1 MTPPLTIR
9 KLENLVNMLF
19 LVEVNTKYR
28 TNLNELCMKN
38 TTPHVGKLGQ
48 NLSSQEKSKTY
59 ELQICTISL
68 MVQMRIDHPRLKLEK
83 VPYSL

>member
-1 MTPPLTIR
+1 MQIMFQICFVLYWDY
-9 KLENLVNMLF
+9 F
-19 LVEVNTKYR
+19 D
-28 TNLNELCMKN
+28 NLN
-38 TTPHVGKLGQ
+38 
-48 NLSSQEKSKTY
+48 SKSNDSH